1 MKKRRRSSPHLATR
15 LTNALELSAR
25 RFEVSTRA
33 IRRKQAPR
41 ESVNRSE
48 KEKEREKERERERER
63 ERSLQGQNEILSSKT
78 GDGERGGKVG
88 RGVCVVKFSGL
99 YFPRFVGETPRNFTR
114 TIFFRQCRPCL
125 RKRLVNEKTC
135 VLSGKS
141 EMQGEIHQRNP

>member
-1 MKKRRRSSPHLATR
+1 MKTRKRRRPSPHLATR

-41 ESVNRSE
+41 ESVNRPE
-48 KEKEREKERERERER
+48 KEKERERGWE
-63 ERSLQGQNEILSSKT
+63 GQNEILSSKT
-78 GDGERGGKVG
+78 GGGERGGKVG

-114 TIFFRQCRPCL
+114 TIFFRQCRPCRL

-135 VLSGKS
+135 VLSGER
-141 EMQGEIHQRNP
+141 EMQREIHQRNP